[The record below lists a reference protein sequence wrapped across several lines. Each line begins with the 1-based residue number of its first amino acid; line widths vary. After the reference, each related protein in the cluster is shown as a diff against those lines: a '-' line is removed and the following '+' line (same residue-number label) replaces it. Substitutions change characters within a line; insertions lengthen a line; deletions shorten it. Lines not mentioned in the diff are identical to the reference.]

1 MLELSL
7 FINLVLLVTIFVI
20 IEIQKLSSSNFFE
33 LLKEYK
39 KLKEDYNK
47 IQKELEEIKKEIK
60 K

>member
-39 KLKEDYNK
+39 KIK
-47 IQKELEEIKKEIK
+47 KELEDIKK
-60 K
+60 

>member
-1 MLELSL
+1 MLALA
-7 FINLVLLVTIFVI
+7 IITTIVLI
-20 IEIQKLSSSNFFE
+20 IIIGVALEAQKLSISNFFE